1 MDHNNKKDKMN
12 HLKQNHKININARIM
27 KVQLHLMI

>member
-12 HLKQNHKININARIM
+12 HLKQNHKINARIM